1 MAGSTGLVGRA
12 VVERLLRTPEVRAV
26 HALVRRAWPD
36 APRGEGL
43 VVRPFDFDRQDATPD
58 ALDVDAIVCA
68 LGTTMRAAGSRAA
81 FRLVDHGYPVALAA
95 AGRAAGARHFQLV
108 SSAGADAHSRIF
120 YSRVKGET
128 EAAVRTAGYP
138 SLTIARPSL
147 LLGTRSERRLGE
159 SIGKALGVFWPP
171 RWRPVHAS
179 QVAAALV
186 DALLRRAPGVEVL
199 ENPALRRFA
208 A

>member
-43 VVRPFDFDRQDATPD
+43 VVQQVDFSRLDAASD
-58 ALDVDAIVCA
+58 ALAVDAIVCA
-68 LGTTMRAAGSRAA
+68 LGTTMRTAGSQAA
-81 FRLVDHGYPVALAA
+81 FRVVDHDYPVALAA
-95 AGRAAGARHFQLV
+95 AGR
-108 SSAGADAHSRIF
+108 SAGAVHYLLVSGAAADVGSRLF

-128 EAAVRTAGYP
+128 EAAVRAVGYP
-138 SLTIARPSL
+138 SVTIVRPSL
-147 LLGTRSERRLGE
+147 LLGPRSERRLGE
-159 SIGKALGVFWPP
+159 SIGKVLGVFWPP
-171 RWRPVHAS
+171 RWRPVHAT
-179 QVAAALV
+179 QVASALV
-186 DALLRRAPGVEVL
+186 DALLRRAPGHEVL
-199 ENPALRRFA
+199 ENPTLRRFA